1 MMKRH
6 FFKKAEKLNTGLI
19 IIPEVMVSQSPNV
32 ECVVL
37 VMVMLVAVKSKPK
50 HVPWCRCD
58 GMLFSACI
66 KPQIGAFFSNL
77 VIQ

>member
-37 VMVMLVAVKSKPK
+37 VMVMLVAVKQVSQ
-50 HVPWCRCD
+50 
-58 GMLFSACI
+58 GLAA
-66 KPQIGAFFSNL
+66 Q
-77 VIQ
+77 